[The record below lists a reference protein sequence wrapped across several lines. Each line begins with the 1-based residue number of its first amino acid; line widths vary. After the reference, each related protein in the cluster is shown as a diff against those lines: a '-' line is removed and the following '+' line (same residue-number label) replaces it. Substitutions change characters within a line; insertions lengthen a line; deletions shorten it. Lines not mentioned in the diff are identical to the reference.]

1 MQRKKSSEADYN
13 DFEKYVYPIENF
25 ELEES
30 LLEPAKQLIS
40 YYREYPSEF
49 VKEYLG
55 LMTYDFQTVLLNEM
69 MWSSHVINMECRNLR
84 QNNTNLFIYVL

>member
-25 ELEES
+25 ELEEN

-49 VKEYLG
+49 VKEYL
-55 LMTYDFQTVLLNEM
+55 DFDIPCLLHGYST
-69 MWSSHVINMECRNLR
+69 SSRLIKQFESRRSLI
-84 QNNTNLFIYVL
+84 LSIL